1 MPISPMTKAS
11 TTYIMGRGGGITAV
25 PDARMGAAESAAAT
39 AAERRSLR
47 SSSWNET
54 KNAIKWQLAEHAD
67 NQNTPKYLTNIL
79 KLEQNCCFVICIL
92 LPFVLLHSFV
102 YNRYY
107 VYQKQQRRMKHILDI
122 TLWGFLMA
130 AHQLFHLQ
138 WPETRWLSDHL
149 YLCHCDGILPLL
161 IVLLLLLSTPHIFSY
176 FCFHVIVPVCNTFL
190 QSSIWLHLIN

>member
-1 MPISPMTKAS
+1 
-11 TTYIMGRGGGITAV
+11 
-25 PDARMGAAESAAAT
+25 MGAAESTAAT

-67 NQNTPKYLTNIL
+67 NQHTPKYLTNIL

-102 YNRYY
+102 YKRYY

-122 TLWGFLMA
+122 TLCGF
-130 AHQLFHLQ
+130 
-138 WPETRWLSDHL
+138 SD
-149 YLCHCDGILPLL
+149 G
-161 IVLLLLLSTPHIFSY
+161 STP
-176 FCFHVIVPVCNTFL
+176 VIPSTMTFWLPVMMSLWWYSALT
-190 QSSIWLHLIN
+190 QSSVTFITYITYV